1 MLRISSPSSTV
12 LANVYLE
19 INHGQRLRFSPWY
32 VYPLPSLHSI
42 LIDCSQVFFIET
54 LHSFGIAIFVFHI
67 LPKLDAARSLLIMN
81 AVCLVPA
88 FLKLF
93 LTKSNCSIVRRSLLF
108 LMDFFAFA
116 MQCSCVGIALAS
128 KFLKT
133 EGTMSVQTTLS
144 ALFLPTTT
152 NPISLLNR
160 HRRQDDFL
168 PGGAGGGMDMFG
180 SELGGNNENIVFTTP
195 ASNMSSIDQNLETI
209 LAGFHIEWELPV
221 ALILVSLTW

>member
-1 MLRISSPSSTV
+1 M
-12 LANVYLE
+12 
-19 INHGQRLRFSPWY
+19 
-32 VYPLPSLHSI
+32 
-42 LIDCSQVFFIET
+42 
-54 LHSFGIAIFVFHI
+54 HSFGIAIFVFHI

-93 LTKSNCSIVRRSLLF
+93 LTKSNSSIVRRSLLF

-128 KFLKT
+128 KFLKN
-133 EGTMSVQTTLS
+133 EGSLSIPTTLS
-144 ALFLPTTT
+144 SLFLSTTT
-152 NPISLLNR
+152 NPILLLNR
-160 HRRQDDFL
+160 HRRQDEYL
-168 PGGAGGGMDMFG
+168 SGGVDLLGSDMIG
-180 SELGGNNENIVFTTP
+180 SNENLLFTTP
-195 ASNMSSIDQNLETI
+195 VSNMSSMDQNLETI

>member
-1 MLRISSPSSTV
+1 
-12 LANVYLE
+12 
-19 INHGQRLRFSPWY
+19 
-32 VYPLPSLHSI
+32 
-42 LIDCSQVFFIET
+42 

-93 LTKSNCSIVRRSLLF
+93 LTKSNSSIVRRSLLF

-128 KFLKT
+128 KFLKN
-133 EGTMSVQTTLS
+133 EGSLSIPTTLS
-144 ALFLPTTT
+144 SLFLPTTT
-152 NPISLLNR
+152 NPILLLNR
-160 HRRQDDFL
+160 HRRQDEYL
-168 PGGAGGGMDMFG
+168 SGGVDLLGSDMSG
-180 SELGGNNENIVFTTP
+180 SNENLLFTTP
-195 ASNMSSIDQNLETI
+195 VSNMSSMDQNLETI